1 MKEFA
6 PDKAIIPIVKGSRE
20 KQINELLGTGFFV
33 CASGELHVLTAK
45 HVFQDSPLDKGEH
58 YAYVFN
64 TGTRIQVWSIPKY
77 SISKNFDIAIFKPQ
91 QFESA
96 IPLQFAECQPSL
108 NDDIIC
114 YEYSGTRIE
123 RTRPDH
129 THVAFE
135 PMAHKGNIMR
145 SYVSDYP
152 ETKPTP
158 SMIVSF
164 PAMQGASGAPII
176 CAFKREFF
184 YVAGMVVANVER
196 HLMPA
201 QVVRIDDA
209 DGAEETSYFLPT
221 AKAIDASVIRSV
233 ITELGL
239 DLECVKPNQIR
250 QWASKLARRLGWG
263 LGGQR

>member
-1 MKEFA
+1 MREFA
-6 PDKAIIPIVKGSRE
+6 PHNVIIPIVKGTQAKKITE
-20 KQINELLGTGFFV
+20 VLGTGFFV
-33 CASGELHVLTAK
+33 RASGELHVLTAK

-58 YAYVFN
+58 YAYVVN
-64 TGTRIQVWSIPKY
+64 TGPRIQAWTIPKF
-77 SISKNFDIAIFKPQ
+77 SLSNDFDIAIFKPR

-96 IPLQFAECQPSL
+96 IALPFAECQPSL

-123 RTRPDH
+123 LTRPNH
-129 THVAFE
+129 TLVAFE

-152 ETKPTP
+152 ETKPTQ
-158 SMIVSF
+158 SLILSF

-176 CAFKREFF
+176 CALKRESF

-201 QVVRIDDA
+201 QIVTIDDA

-221 AKAIDASVIRSV
+221 AKAIDATVIRNV
-233 ITELGL
+233 MTELGL

-250 QWASKLARRLGWG
+250 QWASNLAKRLGW
-263 LGGQR
+263 